1 MSCSLDG
8 LSWNLSVAVHLLSLD
23 ACDVYDATQWKR
35 CALGECVRGDHVSRC
50 QQYMR
55 HILLS
60 KQSQCALTDN
70 VLQVRFHVD

>member
-8 LSWNLSVAVHLLSLD
+8 VSWNLSVAVHLLSLD

-55 HILLS
+55 HILRS
-60 KQSQCALTDN
+60 KQSQCTLTDN